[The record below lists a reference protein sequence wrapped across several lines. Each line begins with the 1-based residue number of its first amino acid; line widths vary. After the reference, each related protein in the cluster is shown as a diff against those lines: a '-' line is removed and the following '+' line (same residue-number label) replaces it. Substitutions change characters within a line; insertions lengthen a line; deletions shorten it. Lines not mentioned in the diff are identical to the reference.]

1 MGLRSC
7 RILTRRRTPATFVDD
22 HQQQSHRD
30 VAVDCDSMQLIFPD
44 IYQSSRFM
52 VFVAA
57 PETATR
63 VSFPKPGMYFK
74 HHFRTIRLQ
83 HALCFFYRIFLWDVH
98 WEVNMTSSESKIT
111 KFKSKPFEISKCLG
125 ASIDMRLLL
134 KTVVITF
141 GFKHHGHPIVP
152 CVMRW
157 LFKASAIF
165 YFHSNKFLLSHLY
178 RAGESLPRATKR
190 RYSLTGE
197 KRDATFHPRVLRC
210 CFRPCGIP
218 SRS

>member
-1 MGLRSC
+1 
-7 RILTRRRTPATFVDD
+7 
-22 HQQQSHRD
+22 
-30 VAVDCDSMQLIFPD
+30 
-44 IYQSSRFM
+44 M
-52 VFVAA
+52 VFIAA

-63 VSFPKPGMYFK
+63 VSFPKPGMHFK
-74 HHFRTIRLQ
+74 HHFRAIRLQ
-83 HALCFFYRIFLWDVH
+83 HTLCFFYRVLFWDVH

-152 CVMRW
+152 CVMRQ
-157 LFKASAIF
+157 LFIVTTTYIF
-165 YFHSNKFLLSHLY
+165 HIFFSSCRTIY
-178 RAGESLPRATKR
+178 RAGEGLPRATKR

-197 KRDATFHPRVLRC
+197 KRDAAFHLRVLR
-210 CFRPCGIP
+210 
-218 SRS
+218 